1 MIISRAVLFAAVI
14 VASYVVLSAALSA
27 LVAVLWKAGWL
38 SGSGIPARA
47 RADRL
52 AALRLLPA
60 SIAVAVTALVV
71 FPVFVALEPPHESE
85 RVGPALIVACLA
97 GVGLAARAALTAG
110 RIIVA
115 THRIKRAWLQG
126 ATRLQIGV
134 SKLDAFAIES
144 AQPIVAL
151 VGIWRPAVVAAR
163 VVVDACTESEL
174 ASIVRH
180 ERMHLVARDNLKRLL
195 MACVPDVLALTPYHR
210 AIAQAWHDAAEEAAD
225 DGATRGEPRARLDL
239 AALLLKVASLA
250 PVATRADATASAL
263 IDANGLD
270 RRVRRLVTDPSPS
283 PARPSDRHAAVL
295 LIGIALISSTPLF
308 SSATRSLVHGTV
320 EAVVTAGA
328 PGR

>member
-1 MIISRAVLFAAVI
+1 MIISRAVLFATVI
-14 VASYVVLSAALSA
+14 VASYAVLSAALSA
-27 LVAVLWKAGWL
+27 IVAVLWKAGWL
-38 SGSGIPARA
+38 SWSGLPGRA

-60 SIAVAVTALVV
+60 FIAAMVSVFVV

-85 RVGPALIVACLA
+85 PVGPALIVAGLA
-97 GVGLAARAALTAG
+97 GVALAVRAARTAA
-110 RIIVA
+110 RIIV
-115 THRIKRAWLQG
+115 TTSRIKRVWLQG

-134 SKLDAFAIES
+134 SGLDAFTIEA

-180 ERMHLVARDNLKRLL
+180 ERMHLVAGDNLKRLL

-225 DGATRGEPRARLDL
+225 DGATRGELGARLDL

-250 PVATRADATASAL
+250 PVVTRADATASAL
-263 IDANGLD
+263 IDANGLE

-283 PARPSDRHAAVL
+283 PARPSDCLAAVL
-295 LIGIALISSTPLF
+295 LIGIALVSSTPLF

-320 EAVVTAGA
+320 EAVVIAGA